1 MSEGSKHQAEM
12 SELEAVLSS
21 DIFAKSPS
29 LARLLTYICQ
39 KYFEG
44 CSADSKE
51 YNIGVEAMGKQPDF
65 DPSINSVVRVEVH
78 RLRQKLKKYYE
89 TEGAEHSIVITL
101 PLGHYVPQFIRQES
115 APPPSPKSEAISG
128 ISGGEASAPPVGTSE
143 QLATLA
149 KQPLGEHPE
158 RLSRASSI
166 PRERTFRPIVFL
178 ALVIGTGALIL
189 GALMLMKPDKPTP
202 ATFRANPGAA
212 VEMPGPATATNGQSS
227 VRIIAGYSRNE
238 YVDHSG
244 RVWEGDRYFTGGTVA
259 SNPESF
265 IFRTLDPTLYQSSRT
280 GNFRYD
286 IPLEPG
292 NYELRLHFAELS
304 FGPESYRG
312 GGESS
317 RIFSIDLN
325 KKRLLQDLD
334 VICDAGGSNIAYVRD
349 FKDVS
354 PGSDGYLHL
363 KFVPFR
369 DEPMLSAL
377 EVLPS
382 PHGRIRP
389 IRIVAR
395 DNPYTDQDGRTWS
408 ADNYFM
414 GGQLTHHKTVSA
426 GTLDPGLYANQR
438 FGNFS
443 YSLPVAPGK
452 YRVTLHFAE
461 TYFGHD
467 NPGGGG
473 AGSRIFDV
481 IANNHRILHNFD
493 IFKEAGGENRALV
506 KTFTGLEPNAQ
517 GEIVLNFVPSVN
529 YACVSAIEV
538 EAQPE

>member
-1 MSEGSKHQAEM
+1 MSDVPKYQAEM
-12 SELEAVLSS
+12 SELESVLSS

-65 DPSINSVVRVEVH
+65 DPTINSVVRVEVH

-89 TEGAEHSIVITL
+89 TEGADHSVVIVL
-101 PLGHYVPQFIRQES
+101 PLGHYVPQFIRREATTHS
-115 APPPSPKSEAISG
+115 ALKDEQTSRISR
-128 ISGGEASAPPVGTSE
+128 EDASALHAETSA
-143 QLATLA
+143 QLPTWT
-149 KQPLGEHPE
+149 QQRQEEDPE
-158 RLSRASSI
+158 GLSWVIAN
-166 PRERTFRPIVFL
+166 PQKRTSRTAVFL
-178 ALVIGTGALIL
+178 ALVIGTGILIL
-189 GALMLMKPDKPTP
+189 AALMLMKPDKPTSETFKANLGSVAKMAAP
-202 ATFRANPGAA
+202 DNAT
-212 VEMPGPATATNGQSS
+212 TAQPS

-244 RVWEGDRYFTGGTVA
+244 RVWKGDRYFTGGTVVD
-259 SNPESF
+259 NPESF

-280 GNFRYD
+280 GSFKYD

-292 NYELRLHFAELS
+292 NYELRLHFVELF

-312 GGESS
+312 GGESD
-317 RIFSIDLN
+317 RIFSINLE
-325 KKRLLQDLD
+325 KKSLLQDFD

-349 FKDVS
+349 FKDIS
-354 PGSDGYLHL
+354 PSLDGELHL
-363 KFVPFR
+363 KFIPNR

-377 EVLPS
+377 EVLPDH
-382 PHGRIRP
+382 HGGIRP

-395 DNPYTDQDGRTWS
+395 DNPYTDHEGRTWS

-414 GGQLTHHKTVSA
+414 GGQLTHHKAVSA
-426 GTLDPGLYANQR
+426 ATLDPGLYSNQR

-452 YRVTLHFAE
+452 YIVTLHFAE
-461 TYFGHD
+461 TYFGPD

-473 AGSRIFDV
+473 VGSRIFDV
-481 IANNHRILHNFD
+481 IANDRRILHNLD

-517 GEIVLNFVPSVN
+517 GQIVLDFVPSVN

-538 EAQPE
+538 EPQNK

>member
-1 MSEGSKHQAEM
+1 MSEGSKYQAEV
-12 SELEAVLSS
+12 SELETVLSS

-65 DPSINSVVRVEVH
+65 DPSMNSVVRVEVH

-89 TEGAEHSIVITL
+89 TDGAEHSIVITL
-101 PLGHYVPQFIRQES
+101 PLGHYVPQFVRRKPDTR
-115 APPPSPKSEAISG
+115 PPPISEAISG
-128 ISGGEASAPPVGTSE
+128 NSRGEASAPPVGTA
-143 QLATLA
+143 QQRATLTQ
-149 KQPLGEHPE
+149 QPLEEDPE
-158 RLSRASSI
+158 YLSRAAAM
-166 PRERTFRPIVFL
+166 PRKRSFRPTVFL
-178 ALVIGTGALIL
+178 PIVIGTSALIL
-189 GALMLMKPDKPTP
+189 GTLILMKPDQPRS
-202 ATFRANPGAA
+202 ATFRVNSGSVAKIA
-212 VEMPGPATATNGQSS
+212 VPATATNGQSN
-227 VRIIAGYSRNE
+227 VRIIAGYSKNE

-244 RVWEGDRYFTGGTVA
+244 RVWDGDHYFTGGTVV

-265 IFRTLDPTLYQSSRT
+265 IFRTLDPTLYQASRT
-280 GNFRYD
+280 GSFRYD
-286 IPLEPG
+286 IPLKPG
-292 NYELRLHFAELS
+292 SYELRLHFAELF

-312 GGESS
+312 GGESD

-325 KKRLLQDLD
+325 RTRLLQDLD
-334 VICDAGGSNIAYVRD
+334 VICDAGGSNIAYIRD
-349 FKDVS
+349 FKDVT
-354 PGSDGYLHL
+354 PGPDGDLHL
-363 KFVPFR
+363 KFVPNR
-369 DEPMLSAL
+369 DDPMLSAL

-389 IRIVAR
+389 IRIATR
-395 DNPYTDQDGRTWS
+395 DNPYTDHDGRTWS

-414 GGQLTHHKTVSA
+414 GGQLTHHKAVSTD
-426 GTLDPGLYANQR
+426 TLDPGLYANQR

-452 YRVTLHFAE
+452 YRATLYFAE
-461 TYFGHD
+461 TYFGPD

-473 AGSRIFDV
+473 AGSRVFDV
-481 IANNHRILHNFD
+481 FANGRRILHNFD
-493 IFKEAGGENRALV
+493 IFKEAGGETRALV

-517 GEIVLNFVPSVN
+517 GQIVLDFVPAVN

-538 EAQPE
+538 DAQPE

>member
-1 MSEGSKHQAEM
+1 MSEVPKHDAEM
-12 SELEAVLSS
+12 SELESVLSS
-21 DIFAKSPS
+21 NIFAKSPS

-44 CSADSKE
+44 TSADSKE

-89 TEGAEHSIVITL
+89 TEGADHSIVITL
-101 PLGHYVPQFIRQES
+101 PLGRYAPQFMRREPVNQ
-115 APPPSPKSEAISG
+115 PPLKREVISRL
-128 ISGGEASAPPVGTSE
+128 SGGEASLPPEGSSE
-143 QLATLA
+143 ELATRT
-149 KQPLGEHPE
+149 KQPVGEHPE
-158 RLSRASSI
+158 RLSQVVSI
-166 PRERTFRPIVFL
+166 HPKRTYRPAVFL
-178 ALVIGTGALIL
+178 ALILGTGTIIL
-189 GALMLMKPDKPTP
+189 GALILMKPDKRTSATFIANSESAALGTVP
-202 ATFRANPGAA
+202 ATTTKALP
-212 VEMPGPATATNGQSS
+212 S
-227 VRIIAGYSRNE
+227 VRIIAGYSKNE

-244 RVWEGDRYFTGGTVA
+244 NVWKGDRYFTGGKVG
-259 SNPESF
+259 SNPQSF

-280 GNFRYD
+280 GSFRYD

-292 NYELRLHFAELS
+292 SYELRLHFVELF

-312 GGESS
+312 GGESD
-317 RIFSIDLN
+317 RIFSIDLDR
-325 KKRLLQDLD
+325 KLLLQDLD
-334 VICDAGGSNIAYVRD
+334 VICDAGGGNIAYVRD
-349 FKDVS
+349 FKDIS
-354 PGSDGYLHL
+354 PSPDGYLHL
-363 KFVPFR
+363 KFVPNR

-389 IRIVAR
+389 IRIAAR
-395 DNPYTDQDGRTWS
+395 DNPYTDHEGRTWS
-408 ADNYFM
+408 ADNYFL
-414 GGQLTHHKTVSA
+414 GGQLTHHKAVCT
-426 GTLDPGLYANQR
+426 GTLDPGLYSNQR

-452 YRVTLHFAE
+452 YQVTLHFEE
-461 TYFGHD
+461 TYFGPD

-481 IANNHRILHNFD
+481 FANNRRILHNFD

-506 KTFTGLEPNAQ
+506 KTFAGLEPNAQ
-517 GEIVLNFVPSVN
+517 GQIVLDFVPSVN

-538 EAQPE
+538 EPQSK

>member
-1 MSEGSKHQAEM
+1 MSEGPKHEAEM

-101 PLGHYVPQFIRQES
+101 PLGHYVPQFIRREPVTHS
-115 APPPSPKSEAISG
+115 RPRGEAISR
-128 ISGGEASAPPVGTSE
+128 ISGGETSTLPVETADHFAP
-143 QLATLA
+143 LA
-149 KQPLGEHPE
+149 KQPLEGHPE
-158 RLSRASSI
+158 RLSRIATL
-166 PRERTFRPIVFL
+166 PRKHTHRPAVFL
-178 ALVIGTGALIL
+178 ALVFGAGALIL
-189 GALMLMKPDKPTP
+189 GTLMLMKPDKPTS
-202 ATFRANPGAA
+202 ATFRPSSESAA
-212 VEMPGPATATNGQSS
+212 GMAIPATQTNGQPS
-227 VRIIAGYSRNE
+227 VRIIAGYSKNE

-244 RVWEGDRYFTGGTVA
+244 RVWKGDRYFTGGTIV

-286 IPLEPG
+286 IPLAPG
-292 NYELRLHFAELS
+292 NYELRLHFAELF

-312 GGESS
+312 GGESN

-325 KKRLLQDLD
+325 RKSLLQDLD
-334 VICDAGGSNIAYVRD
+334 VICDAGGSNIAYIRD

-354 PGSDGYLHL
+354 PGPDGYLHL

-369 DEPMLSAL
+369 DKPMLSAL

-382 PHGRIRP
+382 PRAGIRP

-395 DNPYTDQDGRTWS
+395 DNSYTDHDGRTWS

-414 GGQLTHHKTVSA
+414 GGQLSHHKAVST

-452 YRVTLHFAE
+452 YQVTLHFAE
-461 TYFGHD
+461 TYFGPD

-473 AGSRIFDV
+473 EGSRIFDV
-481 IANNHRILHNFD
+481 YANNRRILHNFD

-517 GEIVLNFVPSVN
+517 GQLVLDFVPSVN

-538 EAQPE
+538 EAQPK